1 MELLKRN
8 LELVEIKNLQE
19 VYHLTSTLF
28 SKRREVASIIQD
40 SNQESFIKKITPY
53 IKGECVVCTGL
64 IGKIEVEN
72 SNKINQLY
80 DFFNEFNDV
89 FGESSTSF
97 LLKEVG
103 FIDNHI
109 TATIDSLNDVSDFRS
124 HLNVEELSQWNDKSY
139 LQSVHAHK
147 QVSEKK
153 VELTDDFFKPLVSYF
168 LNDLSKDK
176 KAEFLLKL
184 DLFKKSGWAEYIL
197 TKGNEDNNADV
208 VKLNGLFEESRQNS
222 NKELDYKKQQ
232 DFKNS
237 FEKFFETIELGININ
252 EKGLNIA
259 TINNKATGLYSLAT
273 AGMPDGSVKGCP
285 HIGKGDILYVGW
297 ATANT
302 KKYAQNLQWFRHLE
316 GIEFSIK
323 MRRKGFEQFKSVDGS
338 IVSLAINHDAEEI
351 GFIKNELKIE
361 EKRAFQI
368 LGETTEVCKGLSVQN
383 GRYKSL
389 IEKISSISLIGSQT
403 ELSLV
408 GKSEKEIS
416 NALLNVVKSVNN
428 TLKVNLGENN
438 LSKLHKIKRDIY
450 LTDFCNAIAYLS
462 EMNKQDI
469 DFKTFLKEEVA
480 PTFIGLAKV
489 YPEMSSHL
497 MKTLSFSMMNVEGIM
512 FDVINQIEN
521 NANIGFDKDYLQ
533 RGFFHFDEKVNTLN
547 KSDKNIE
554 GFMKDAFEEI
564 RKPLFEIVSKST
576 GYTKL
581 DKLKETAISHMLKV
595 ENIPNKPMS
604 QKEKNIKETV
614 SKFKNKKTANKCLE
628 FFKDV
633 QKGFP
638 HLTLLS
644 SLDEVNMTKKERLSN
659 LLNITKLYESHFGEL
674 DSTNKSDKSIVENLK
689 IIEKMSNNVL
699 KDIEVLEKK
708 TQKEIKKEIEV
719 FIDDSIKDK
728 VMSKDLITEQINK
741 FEFSSNVKDVFKE
754 IISKRKNVS
763 KKI

>member
-1 MELLKRN
+1 MEIFKKK
-8 LELVEIKNLQE
+8 LELVEIKSLQE
-19 VYHLTSTLF
+19 IYYLTSTLF
-28 SKRREVASIIQD
+28 SKKKEVKEIVYNSE
-40 SNQESFIKKITPY
+40 QEIFIKKITPY
-53 IKGECVVCTGL
+53 IKEECVACVGF
-64 IGKIEVEN
+64 IEKEESKNNAKV
-72 SNKINQLY
+72 KQLY
-80 DFFNEFNDV
+80 EFFNEFNDI
-89 FGESSTSF
+89 FGESSTSM

-103 FIDNHI
+103 FNNNHI
-109 TATIDSLNDVSDFRS
+109 KETIDSLN
-124 HLNVEELSQWNDKSY
+124 NVNNFFANFQIEELAQWNNKSY
-139 LQSVHAHK
+139 LQSVRTHK
-147 QVSEKK
+147 EVSEKK
-153 VELTDDFFKPLVSYF
+153 VELTEDFFKPLVSYF
-168 LNDLSKDK
+168 INNLSKDK

-184 DLFKKSGWAEYIL
+184 DLFKKSGWAEYIV
-197 TKGNEDNNADV
+197 TKGENDKNSDI
-208 VKLNGLFEESRQNS
+208 VKLNMLFEESKN
-222 NKELDYKKQQ
+222 NNLDLQKQK
-232 DFKNS
+232 DFKTT

-259 TINNKATGLYSLAT
+259 TINSKATGLYSLAN

-285 HIGKGDILYVGW
+285 YLGKGDILYVGW

-316 GIEFSIK
+316 GIDFSIK
-323 MRRKGFEQFKSVDGS
+323 MGRKGFEQFNHIDAS
-338 IVSLAINHDAEEI
+338 IISLAINHDAEEI
-351 GFIKNELKIE
+351 GFIKNELKVE

-368 LGETTEVCKGLSVQN
+368 LGETTEICKGLSVQN

-416 NALLNVVKSVNN
+416 NVLLNVVKNVNN
-428 TLKVNLGENN
+428 TLKFNLNENN

-469 DFKTFLKEEVA
+469 EFKTFLKEDVS

-497 MKTLSFSMMNVEGIM
+497 MKTLSFSIMNVEGLM
-512 FDVINQIEN
+512 FDAINQIES

-533 RGFFHFDEKVNTLN
+533 RGFFHFDEKVNNLN
-547 KSDKNIE
+547 KYDKDIE
-554 GFMKDAFEEI
+554 IFIKDAFDEI

-576 GYTKL
+576 GYAKL
-581 DKLKETAISHMLKV
+581 DKSKENAIAHMLKV

-604 QKEKNIKETV
+604 IKEKNIKEIV

-644 SLDEVNMTKKERLSN
+644 SLDEVKLTKKERLN
-659 LLNITKLYESHFGEL
+659 KLLNITKIYEIQFGEL
-674 DSTNKSDKSIVENLK
+674 DSSNKDDQAK
-689 IIEKMSNNVL
+689 IEKLKAIENMTNNVL
-699 KDIEVLEKK
+699 KDIEVLESK
-708 TQKEIKKEIEV
+708 TKKEIKKEIEL
-719 FIDDSIKDK
+719 FIDESIKENF
-728 VMSKDLITEQINK
+728 MSKDLISEQINK
-741 FEFSSNVKDVFKE
+741 FNFSSNLKEVFKE
-754 IISKRKNVS
+754 IINKRKNS
-763 KKI
+763 NNKLI